1 MNKSGNQNLAF
12 AISALVLLSMLTAVT
27 LFPKADSL
35 SPSIVFISADS
46 ENKLVP
52 DGANISFIIKFH
64 NNYQNNVGVLLEYE
78 FNDGLDPWGAYWADA
93 NDNIVDDTDP
103 VMLLASQ
110 ITEFHFTISA
120 PVNSYETNRTV
131 WVYGIETHSLSG
143 KSGNITVKENDDP
156 LIITV
161 SSIQAYNQELMVD
174 VLSNNGDNMIYQG
187 QDVEFGFQLIND
199 GASSD
204 SFEMVVL
211 SNSTIPA
218 SAVTFEFQTDIVKG
232 YMDAVDPLDQ
242 YVNGLIIV
250 NPGNDLLP
258 GEYSLDVAAVFEGG
272 GEVKPVNQTLSLEA
286 ILPDLQFTGD
296 GITIINEGDIDL
308 VAGSIIFGQVEVT
321 NTGGNVDSQGFFVDN
336 IQVNLSGEGV
346 TIKPDNFTIPA
357 LLHSETYIITFEIKI
372 TGTEVPV
379 VKAEVEGKEGVD
391 FFESND
397 ENNMLNVTVDYEP
410 PGDTGGIFSGGISSI
425 NILQVSATL
434 TILFV
439 VGFIVRRKI
448 M

>member
-1 MNKSGNQNLAF
+1 MNQSGNRNIAF
-12 AISALVLLSMLTAVT
+12 AISAVVLLSMLTAVT
-27 LFPKADSL
+27 LFPRADSL

-46 ENKLVP
+46 EIKQVP
-52 DGANISFIIKFH
+52 DGNDISFIIKFH
-64 NNYQNNVGVLLEYE
+64 NNHQNSVEVLLEYE
-78 FNDGLDPWGAYWADA
+78 FNDGLDPWDSYWADA
-93 NDNIVDDTDP
+93 NDNIVDDTYP

-110 ITEFHFTISA
+110 ITEFHFTVSA

-131 WVYGIETHSLSG
+131 WVYGIDSYSLSG

-161 SSIQAYNQELMVD
+161 SSIQAYKQELMVD
-174 VLSNNGDNMIYQG
+174 ILSNNGDNLIYQG

-218 SAVTFEFQTDIVKG
+218 SAVTFESQTGILKG

-242 YVNGLIIV
+242 YVNGKIIV

-258 GEYSLDVAAVFEGG
+258 GEYSLNVAAVFEGG

-296 GITIINEGDIDL
+296 GITIINVGDIEL
-308 VAGSIIFGQVEVT
+308 VKGSVVFGQIEVT
-321 NTGGNVDSQGFFVDN
+321 NTGGNVDSQGLFVDN
-336 IQVNLSGEGV
+336 ILVNFSGEGV
-346 TIKPDNFTIPA
+346 IIEPDNFTIPS
-357 LLHSETYIITFEIKI
+357 LLHSETYIITFAIRI

-379 VKAEVEGKEGVD
+379 LKAEIEGKEDVD

-397 ENNMLNVTVDYEP
+397 ENNMLNGTVAYEP
-410 PGDTGGIFSGGISSI
+410 PPPSDSGGIPSI
-425 NILQVSATL
+425 NILQVSA
-434 TILFV
+434 ILFV
-439 VGFIVRRKI
+439 VSFIGRRKR
-448 M
+448 

>member
-1 MNKSGNQNLAF
+1 MSKSGNQKIAL
-12 AISALVLLSMLTAVT
+12 AISALVLLSILTVVT
-27 LFPKADSL
+27 LLPKADSL
-35 SPSIVFISADS
+35 SPSIVFITADS
-46 ENKLVP
+46 ENKQVP

-64 NNYQNNVGVLLEYE
+64 NNYQNNVEVLLEYE
-78 FNDGLDPWGAYWADA
+78 FNDGLDPWDAYWADA

-103 VMLLASQ
+103 VMLSASQ

-120 PVNSYETNRTV
+120 PVNSYSTNRTV
-131 WVYGIETHSLSG
+131 WVYGIEANSL
-143 KSGNITVKENDDP
+143 SGNITVKENDDP

-174 VLSNNGDNMIYQG
+174 VISNNGDNLIYQG

-218 SAVTFEFQTDIVKG
+218 SAVTFEFQTDILKG
-232 YMDAVDPLDQ
+232 HMDAVDPLDQ

-258 GEYSLDVAAVFEGG
+258 GEYSLDVAAVFDGG
-272 GEVKPVNQTLSLEA
+272 GEVRPVNQTLSLEA

-296 GITIINEGDIDL
+296 GIKIINPGDIDL
-308 VAGSIIFGQVEVT
+308 VAGSNIFGSVEVT

-346 TIKPDNFTIPA
+346 TINPNNFTIPA
-357 LLHSETYIITFEIKI
+357 LLHSETYIFTFAIKI

-379 VKAEVEGKEGVD
+379 VKAEVEGKRGVD
-391 FFESND
+391 FFESDD
-397 ENNMLNVTVDYEP
+397 ENNMLNVTIDYEP
-410 PGDTGGIFSGGISSI
+410 PTLGDTDGILGGISPI
-425 NILQVSATL
+425 NIFQVSVAL
-434 TILFV
+434 TILFG
-439 VGFIVRRKI
+439 VGLIIRRQI